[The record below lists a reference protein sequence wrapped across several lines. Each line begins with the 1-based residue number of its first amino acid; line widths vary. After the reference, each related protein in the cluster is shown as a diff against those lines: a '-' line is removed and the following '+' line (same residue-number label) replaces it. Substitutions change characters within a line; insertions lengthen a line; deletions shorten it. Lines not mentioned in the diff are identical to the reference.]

1 MWDKPLEDKCL
12 SKQVWFQYNCVHI
25 YIYSMYYLDLVWPQ
39 ASDFHAAWGEVR
51 RKFTNVASYLAY
63 IAIFAKVV
71 EKSHWTSLLNGRMAS
86 VLPSTRWYKDVSLR
100 LAKLKKYSQAWKTM
114 IWFHLWEVWMA
125 YRFYP
130 ILELPKKHSTKP
142 PNLCLNALSCQLMH
156 RFHFPHLQLCTVWM
170 QKGEYFHIP

>member
-1 MWDKPLEDKCL
+1 
-12 SKQVWFQYNCVHI
+12 
-25 YIYSMYYLDLVWPQ
+25 MYYLELVWPQ

-63 IAIFAKVV
+63 IAILAKVV
-71 EKSHWTSLLNGRMAS
+71 EKSHWTFLLNGRMAS
-86 VLPSTRWYKDVSLR
+86 VLPSTRWYKMYLYMYVWR
-100 LAKLKKYSQAWKTM
+100 NWRNIHKPLKPWYDFTCFWY
-114 IWFHLWEVWMA
+114 IVA

-130 ILELPKKHSTKP
+130 ILELKKNHSTKP